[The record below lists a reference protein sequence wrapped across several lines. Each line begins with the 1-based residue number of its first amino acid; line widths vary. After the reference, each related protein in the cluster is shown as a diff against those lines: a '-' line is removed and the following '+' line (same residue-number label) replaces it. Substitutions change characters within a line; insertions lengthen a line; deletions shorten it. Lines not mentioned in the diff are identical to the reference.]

1 MAYYDI
7 TVFFYLESLIL
18 FLCLLFS
25 TSHHYYKTDMAFSRT
40 LIYEAWNAHKSV
52 SRNVYGRTF
61 SSWNVVSFA
70 SRNIRSRPR
79 GLLQTVPRYNCSTC
93 RHSPTYSIV
102 TFQEIRRKSNFAHA
116 GFEYTYD
123 QLQTYNYTSDSS
135 LKPNSH
141 TGTTPQSTFASLR
154 FHYSKENVGAPFKNV
169 IISTLSF
176 VIEVMKLEIAQLGRV
191 RSRASDEPRSVERFK
206 IRSLENNMPTS

>member
-1 MAYYDI
+1 MVYYDI
-7 TVFFYLESLIL
+7 TVFFYLESLKL
-18 FLCLLFS
+18 FLSQRHIITIKPIWHFPEHWYM
-25 TSHHYYKTDMAFSRT
+25 SHGTPTNLSRGT
-40 LIYEAWNAHKSV
+40 YTTERL
-52 SRNVYGRTF
+52 

-70 SRNIRSRPR
+70 SRNTRFKLIPR
-79 GLLQTVPRYNCSTC
+79 GLLQTVPRYYCSTC

-123 QLQTYNYTSDSS
+123 QLHTYNYTRDSS

-141 TGTTPQSTFASLR
+141 TGTTSQTTFASLR

-169 IISTLSF
+169 IILTLSF
-176 VIEVMKLEIAQLGRV
+176 VIEVTKLEIAQLGGI
-191 RSRASDEPRSVERFK
+191 RSHTRDEPRSIGRCK
-206 IRSLENNMPTS
+206 IRSLENNKPTS